1 MEVPPPDVVLEGTRV
16 FSVDGS
22 PAAPGPRCQVSGAKY
37 QVSRIHPPV
46 AGSPWLRESLLTTA
60 IAPPTTA
67 PPPPR
72 PHHRAPTTAPCTA
85 LGGSTSGNHGRP
97 GAVSGHGLACQLELV
112 QDGDEEKNVE
122 GDDKEDHGEDD
133 DEEDH
138 GEDDDQI
145 FNFFM
150 NIDDFSLTF
159 LSPFSHPSLTS
170 LSPPSHLPLTFPSS
184 CSPSSLKPVKVSPHP
199 SEVGRSLLR
208 MRAGPWT

>member
-1 MEVPPPDVVLEGTRV
+1 M
-16 FSVDGS
+16 VD
-22 PAAPGPRCQVSGAKY
+22 QE
-37 QVSRIHPPV
+37 
-46 AGSPWLRESLLTTA
+46 LSLA
-60 IAPPTTA
+60 M
-67 PPPPR
+67 
-72 PHHRAPTTAPCTA
+72 A
-85 LGGSTSGNHGRP
+85 L
-97 GAVSGHGLACQLELV
+97 LAELV

-208 MRAGPWT
+208 MHAGPWT

>member
-1 MEVPPPDVVLEGTRV
+1 MAARVPPDHRYR
-16 FSVDGS
+16 S
-22 PAAPGPRCQVSGAKY
+22 
-37 QVSRIHPPV
+37 
-46 AGSPWLRESLLTTA
+46 
-60 IAPPTTA
+60 
-67 PPPPR
+67 

-184 CSPSSLKPVKVSPHP
+184 PLTLLSETSQGLPKPTRGGSLASAHACRPLDMTPP
-199 SEVGRSLLR
+199 DNLAPG
-208 MRAGPWT
+208 

>member
-1 MEVPPPDVVLEGTRV
+1 MAARVPPDHRYR
-16 FSVDGS
+16 S
-22 PAAPGPRCQVSGAKY
+22 
-37 QVSRIHPPV
+37 
-46 AGSPWLRESLLTTA
+46 
-60 IAPPTTA
+60 
-67 PPPPR
+67 
-72 PHHRAPTTAPCTA
+72 PHHRAPTTAPFTA

-184 CSPSSLKPVKVSPHP
+184 PLTLLSETSQGLSTPSRGGSLATAHACRPLDMTQPPDHLAD
-199 SEVGRSLLR
+199 G
-208 MRAGPWT
+208 

>member
-1 MEVPPPDVVLEGTRV
+1 MAARVPPDHRYR
-16 FSVDGS
+16 S
-22 PAAPGPRCQVSGAKY
+22 
-37 QVSRIHPPV
+37 
-46 AGSPWLRESLLTTA
+46 
-60 IAPPTTA
+60 
-67 PPPPR
+67 

-170 LSPPSHLPLTFPSS
+170 LSPPSHLPLTSPSPS
-184 CSPSSLKPVKVSPHP
+184 PHPPSPSSLKPVKVYPNP
-199 SEVGRSLLR
+199 PEVGRSLLR